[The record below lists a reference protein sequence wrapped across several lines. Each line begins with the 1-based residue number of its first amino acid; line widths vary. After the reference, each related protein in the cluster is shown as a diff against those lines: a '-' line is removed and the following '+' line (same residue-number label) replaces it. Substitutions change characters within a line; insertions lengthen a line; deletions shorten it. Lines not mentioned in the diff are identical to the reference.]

1 MYQIGQLWPQSKQ
14 TLYSSLRE
22 TISTGLTDEAVE
34 VEEEPEIPVW
44 HPQHRRGCLQD
55 SSCACPQVQAYT
67 SEADQ
72 IGYGGAA
79 GGGKSDLLL
88 GFAGTKHKKAI
99 IFRRVFPS
107 LRGMIERSREIFNA
121 ADRPHAKDS
130 YNEGLHVWRLSN
142 ARMLEFAS
150 VQLPAHLKKYQG
162 QPHDLIGVDE
172 ATEFPEF
179 YVRFL
184 TGWNRTSDPKQKC
197 HTILTFNPPMD
208 DSGSWI
214 VGYFA
219 PWLSEDYP
227 DPAKDGE
234 IRYVARIENK
244 DIFYRS
250 TEDVSI
256 EHQLILWQQAKD
268 QEFDD
273 WRDVLKTRTFFHASL
288 KDNPIL
294 AATGYGSTIEAMPEP
309 LRSILKGNFNAAHV
323 VDPWQVI
330 PRAWVKAAQARWTPA
345 RPTTGLRSVG
355 TDVARGGDDQTVIAE
370 LVGNWLAPLQKYPGK
385 ATPDGPSVAAL
396 LVSYIIAKVQ
406 IAIDVIGVGS
416 SAYDTA
422 KGNKAKIMPVN
433 NSSSAPEGSTD
444 RSKTMK
450 FRNVRAAG
458 YWKLR
463 EALDP
468 EHGESLALPPDPELV
483 ADLCAAKWTLSA
495 GGILI
500 EDKDDIKER
509 IGRSPDCADAVVLAH
524 YGVWAAPK
532 PPPTAVPGG
541 ATRESPWRDA

>member
-1 MYQIGQLWPQSKQ
+1 VPTLGISLLQS
-14 TLYSSLRE
+14 LADDLHAA
-22 TISTGLTDEAVE
+22 TIIDLT
-34 VEEEPEIPVW
+34 PPPPPPW
-44 HPQHRRGCLQD
+44 YPQHRKDCDHGDR
-55 SSCACPQVQAYT
+55 CACPQIRAYE

-88 GFAGTKHKKAI
+88 GFAGTKHKKSI

-121 ADRPHAKDS
+121 TDRPHAKDS
-130 YNEGLHVWRLSN
+130 YNEGLHVWRMSDG
-142 ARMLEFAS
+142 RMLEFAS

-162 QPHDLIGVDE
+162 QPHDFIGIDE

-184 TGWNRTSDPKQKC
+184 TGWNRTSDPTQPC
-197 HTILTFNPPMD
+197 RVLLTFNPPMD

-219 PWLSEDYP
+219 PWLDEDYP
-227 DPAKDGE
+227 DRARDGE
-234 IRYVARIENK
+234 IRYVARIDNK

-250 TEDVSI
+250 SDEVSE
-256 EHQLILWQQAKD
+256 EHIAFLEEQARD
-268 QEFDD
+268 QDFDD
-273 WRDVLKTRTFFHASL
+273 WREVLKKRTFFHASL
-288 KDNPIL
+288 RDNPIL

-309 LRSILKGNFNAAHV
+309 LRSFLKGNFNAGQV

-330 PRAWVKAAQARWTPA
+330 PRAWVKAAQARWTPE
-345 RPTTGLRSVG
+345 RPATGLRSVG
-355 TDVARGGDDQTVIAE
+355 CDVARGGDDQTALAE
-370 LVGNWLAPLQKYPGK
+370 FVGNWLAPLLRYPGK

-396 LVSYIIAKVQ
+396 LLGYIQSKIR
-406 IAIDVIGVGS
+406 IAIDVIGIGS

-422 KGNKAKIMPVN
+422 KSNGAKIMPVN
-433 NSSSAPEGSTD
+433 NGAGAPDGATD

-450 FRNVRAAG
+450 FRNVRAAA
-458 YWKLR
+458 YWKFR

-468 EHGESLALPPDPELV
+468 EHGENLALPPDPELV
-483 ADLCAAKWTLSA
+483 ADLCSAKYSLSA

-500 EDKDDIKER
+500 EPKEDIKER
-509 IGRSPDCADAVVLAH
+509 IGRSPDSADAVVLAH
-524 YGVWAAPK
+524 YGIWAAPK
-532 PPPTAVPGG
+532 PPPTAIPGG
-541 ATRESPWRDA
+541 ATRESPWK